1 MAENTQLVEYE
12 SNGEMVKIS
21 PTMIRRYLVN
31 GGGNVSDGEVMM
43 FMSLCRYQHLNP
55 FLREAYLIKYGS
67 NDPATIVTGKDVFTK
82 RANADPRYKG
92 KKAGIVVIKKDGT
105 VEEREGTMVL
115 PNETIVGGWA
125 KIFIDGK
132 EDEYQSVGFDE
143 YAGRKKDG
151 SLNSQWAKKPAT
163 MIRKVAV
170 VQALREAFPDR
181 FQGLYA
187 QEEFQ
192 NISDVKLD
200 TEKVVADEIKE
211 NANSV
216 DFEESD
222 IIEGTATEVTEEQAE
237 DSTLHHLC
245 RQNRRLDMTVY
256 ELIQELSQYN
266 ADTEVKFNFK
276 GKFEADVKA
285 TFDRDSEDDEQEVT
299 AEVES
304 DVNLDYENI
313 SDYQSMYSRTSQ
325 KEPYIVVN
333 LSY

>member
-21 PTMIRRYLVN
+21 PTMIRRYLVS

-67 NDPATIVTGKDVFTK
+67 NDPTAIVTGKDVFTK

-92 KKAGIVVIKKDGT
+92 KKAGIIVIKKDGA

-143 YAGRKKDG
+143 YAGKKKDG
-151 SLNSQWAKKPAT
+151 TLNSQWSKRPAT
-163 MIRKVAV
+163 MIRKVAL

-181 FQGLYA
+181 FQGLYSA
-187 QEEFQ
+187 EEMATV
-192 NISDVKLD
+192 DD
-200 TEKVVADEIKE
+200 IKQDIEQHVEAEVRE
-211 NANSV
+211 NANAV
-216 DFEESD
+216 DFDED
-222 IIEGTATEVTEEQAE
+222 NIIDVEPTGTADKQSEELPPFMQSEE
-237 DSTLHHLC
+237 D
-245 RQNRRLDMTVY
+245 
-256 ELIQELSQYN
+256 
-266 ADTEVKFNFK
+266 
-276 GKFEADVKA
+276 
-285 TFDRDSEDDEQEVT
+285 
-299 AEVES
+299 
-304 DVNLDYENI
+304 
-313 SDYQSMYSRTSQ
+313 
-325 KEPYIVVN
+325 
-333 LSY
+333 